1 MAPAEDE
8 RTVARFV
15 LRARR
20 IEAHSLVQD
29 WDELTHHAEGS
40 FNVHIDISGA
50 ATVTQKLPQDEEAFE
65 SLAARVRPLTLDREP
80 IHHKKVVRALSRLI
94 DAAPAAT
101 DHQRTWLQ
109 RLRQAWQVAE
119 LQGTRPLGYSV
130 QSVRLDGSDATPL
143 VSDTQLAAGW
153 LYADLVHADATGP
166 KAEALRFSMR
176 ERYAAA
182 VRVISRIA
190 ALAVSTLRLIEHLRD
205 AGVVAVPDEAW
216 DGEVVVG
223 TAELVNEATLY
234 VGEPGS
240 DMPDLR
246 EADVGRG
253 WAQLTVTELLRQRP
267 ENHVRVVLTRSDGSV
282 VADYAA
288 AVARRHQDG
297 DVLHWYVL
305 VAGSDMVHVEFHT
318 ADESV
323 TQVSLAGWTEMKST
337 NQLMLASARLRLEMY
352 EADTM
357 AFEVG
362 DTPFVTL
369 TLPDLGDALIEVQ
382 VRAETLADIVVCET
396 ILGQR
401 CEPCLR
407 RPADVDRVQLRWARL
422 ILEGHVVETF
432 SKAMTTTVP
441 NGTSPQ
447 AILVEERSLDVGGA
461 LIPVPRWLLR
471 HPAMTSRDLGS
482 ASAAGPDARRF
493 EVTPPQGQRFLAWSP
508 ERRVVQTDDEL
519 AATAPWG
526 LTGIDETTFP
536 Y

>member
-1 MAPAEDE
+1 MATDDDE

-20 IEAHSLVQD
+20 IEAHSLVRD
-29 WDELTHHAEGS
+29 WEELTRHVEGS
-40 FNVHIDISGA
+40 FSVRIDFSGI
-50 ATVTQKLPQDEEAFE
+50 ATVTQQLPEDEEAFE
-65 SLAARVRPLTLDREP
+65 SLAARIRPLTLDSES
-80 IHHKKVVRALSRLI
+80 IHYKRVVRALSRLI
-94 DAAPAAT
+94 EAAPAAT
-101 DHQRTWLQ
+101 EHQRAWLE

-153 LYADLVHADATGP
+153 LYADLVHADARGP

-176 ERYAAA
+176 DRYAAA
-182 VRVISRIA
+182 VRVVSRIA
-190 ALAVSTLRLIEHLRD
+190 ALAVSTLRLVEDLRD
-205 AGVVAVPDEAW
+205 AGVVAIPDEAW
-216 DGEVVVG
+216 DGDVVVG
-223 TAELVNEATLY
+223 TAELVNEATMY

-246 EADVGRG
+246 EAEVGEG
-253 WAQLTVTELLRQRP
+253 WARLTVTELLRQRP
-267 ENHVRVVLTRSDGSV
+267 ENHVRVVLARSDGSV

-288 AVARRHQDG
+288 AVARRYQDG

-318 ADESV
+318 AQESV

-337 NQLMLASARLRLEMY
+337 NQLMLASAQLRLEMH
-352 EADTM
+352 EAHTM
-357 AFEVG
+357 VFEVG

-369 TLPDLGDALIEVQ
+369 TVPDLGDALTEVQ
-382 VRAETLADIVVCET
+382 VRAETLADIVACEAK
-396 ILGQR
+396 LGQR
-401 CEPCLR
+401 YEPCLR
-407 RPADVDRVQLRWARL
+407 RPADVDRVRLRWARL
-422 ILEGHVVETF
+422 ILEGHVVEAF
-432 SKAMTTTVP
+432 SKAIATTVP
-441 NGTSPQ
+441 TGNSPQ
-447 AILVEERSLDVGGA
+447 AILVEERTLDVGGA

-482 ASAAGPDARRF
+482 ASAAGPDARKF

-508 ERRVVQTDDEL
+508 DRRVVQTDDEL
-519 AATAPWG
+519 TATAPWG
-526 LTGIDETTFP
+526 LTGIDEMTFP
-536 Y
+536 C